1 MKTLLSALTLAIS
14 LTPTAYADT
23 AAGSL
28 DTSTPKSTSAPG
40 TIWLGGAAQV
50 ASPSSDG
57 LNGMQKSDFDMAYA
71 LMATADY
78 QINDIFTVRAM
89 PRYVMNIKASQSGGG
104 GGGSSDA
111 SSAYDLRAGGTAGKD
126 VTPKIRLYG
135 LGALGYS
142 SISFPSSSQVGSAS
156 GMTLTLGVGGTYM
169 LSPKMRLYGEAS
181 YEAGFQSV
189 SAMGQSADYKVN
201 FLDISAGLQVAVGGK

>member
-1 MKTLLSALTLAIS
+1 MKTLFSALTLAIS
-14 LTPTAYADT
+14 LTTTAYADP

-28 DTSTPKSTSAPG
+28 DTSAPRPTSAPG
-40 TIWLGGAAQV
+40 TIWLGGAAGI

-71 LMATADY
+71 LTASADY

-89 PRYVMNIKASQSGGG
+89 PRYVMNIKSSQSGGG
-104 GGGSSDA
+104 GSSDS
-111 SSAYDLRAGGTAGKD
+111 SSAYDLRVGGTAGKD
-126 VTPKIRLYG
+126 MTPKIRLYG

-156 GMTLTLGVGGTYM
+156 GMTVTVGVGGTYM

-201 FLDISAGLQVAVGGK
+201 FLDISAGLQLAVGSK